1 MQRLYRK
8 RIVLGVGGGIA
19 AYKSADLVRRL
30 IDQGAEV
37 RVVMTRGGA
46 EFITPLTM
54 QALSGHPVHLD
65 LLDPAAEAAMGHIEL
80 AKWAD
85 LVLIAPATADLIAR
99 LAQGIANDLLT
110 TLVLA
115 TDAVVAVAPAMNQ
128 AMWRDPATQA
138 NLQLLESRGLK
149 TFGPASGSQACG
161 DVGMGRMMEATDL
174 AQCAADCFQRQALTG
189 KHVVITAGP
198 TQENIDPVRYI
209 TNHSSGKMGFA
220 LAEAA
225 VEAGARVTLISGP
238 VHLPTPDRVT
248 RIDVVSARDML
259 AACESAIPCDVF
271 IASAAVADY
280 RPEVVAPQKLKK
292 DPTSGDGFILQ
303 MVRNPDIL
311 ATIATRPDRPFS
323 VGFAAETEHLLDYAA
338 RKLKDKNLD
347 LIVANDVANPSIGFN
362 ILDPRIGT
370 EFPLPQYATP
380 GSAGLDLRAMLQQDT
395 VIKPGETV
403 LIPTGLS
410 VYIGDP
416 NLAALILPRSGMGH
430 KHGIVLG
437 NLVGLIDS
445 DYQGPLMVSC
455 WNRGQ
460 TEFTMPVGERLAQLV
475 LVPVVQAHFEM
486 VEEFVET
493 ERGTGGFGHSGTK

>member
-37 RVVMTRGGA
+37 RVVMTHGGA

-292 DPTSGDGFILQ
+292 DPTSGDGFVLQ
-303 MVRNPDIL
+303 MVRNPDNL

-323 VGFAAETEHLLDYAA
+323 VGYAAETEHLLDYAA

-362 ILDPRIGT
+362 SEENACSVIDRELH
-370 EFPLPQYATP
+370 ATVFAQT
-380 GSAGLDLRAMLQQDT
+380 SKSKIARQ
-395 VIKPGETV
+395 
-403 LIPTGLS
+403 
-410 VYIGDP
+410 
-416 NLAALILPRSGMGH
+416 
-430 KHGIVLG
+430 
-437 NLVGLIDS
+437 LVTFIA
-445 DYQGPLMVSC
+445 
-455 WNRGQ
+455 
-460 TEFTMPVGERLAQLV
+460 ERLNQV
-475 LVPVVQAHFEM
+475 
-486 VEEFVET
+486 
-493 ERGTGGFGHSGTK
+493 